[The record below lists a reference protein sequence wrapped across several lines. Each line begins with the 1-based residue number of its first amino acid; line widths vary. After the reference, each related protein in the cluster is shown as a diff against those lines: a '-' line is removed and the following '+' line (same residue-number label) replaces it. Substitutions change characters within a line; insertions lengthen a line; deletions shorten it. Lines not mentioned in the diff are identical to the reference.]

1 MRYDVRTL
9 IVFVSTLVKAAGAAS
24 AASAFPLFGGGHL
37 FITTKKEEG
46 KKIEE
51 AYVLTDVRGRK
62 KKLRYLL
69 FNTISIAG

>member
-1 MRYDVRTL
+1 M
-9 IVFVSTLVKAAGAAS
+9 KAAGAAS

-51 AYVLTDVRGRK
+51 KEVLNDVRGRK
-62 KKLRYLL
+62 KNLRRLL
-69 FNTISIAG
+69 FNTINIGG